1 MASWKSKDMQPQ
13 SILQGQ
19 RKDRKGMA
27 LLSAAGHCSPLLPL
41 APHPL
46 SNDSL
51 HWMFAPSEDE
61 EQEMEGE
68 QDEKQEDKREDKQ
81 EQDDDTFT
89 DFSNGEPQE
98 AGAEEEGQDLNDFN
112 DAACPSKKRK
122 SFQEYGKQQRVK
134 ACVHDDEVSFD
145 LLSQRLL
152 THSKRLL

>member
-1 MASWKSKDMQPQ
+1 MQPQ

-51 HWMFAPSEDE
+51 HWMFAPSEDK
-61 EQEMEGE
+61 EQEVEGE
-68 QDEKQEDKREDKQ
+68 QDKEQEDEQEDEQEHKWEHKQEQEQ
-81 EQDDDTFT
+81 EQDDVAFI

-98 AGAEEEGQDLNDFN
+98 AGVEEEGQDLDDLD
-112 DAACPSKKRK
+112 DATCPSKKRK
-122 SFQEYGKQQRVK
+122 SF
-134 ACVHDDEVSFD
+134 
-145 LLSQRLL
+145 
-152 THSKRLL
+152 